1 MSSGALTMIDSPTFG
16 RFIFDAVFSV
26 DHSANVTVTTH
37 PIQAGASVADHA
49 YQEPDEVTLDIGMTD
64 AAIGVET
71 NHSVNAYTKL
81 REIMAKREPVTLVTR
96 LKTYQN
102 MVITSISAP
111 DDVKTMNALKA
122 SIYFSQV
129 KIVEVSIVRV
139 QEITTSSKKS
149 TSSSSSKSSSSKSS
163 GSSGTKT
170 SSTKKTTKSTTSSNK
185 SVLKKLADK
194 LGL

>member
-1 MSSGALTMIDSPTFG
+1 MNNSLTMIDSPTFG

-37 PIQAGASVADHA
+37 PVQAGASVADHA

-71 NHSVNAYTKL
+71 NHSVNAYTEL